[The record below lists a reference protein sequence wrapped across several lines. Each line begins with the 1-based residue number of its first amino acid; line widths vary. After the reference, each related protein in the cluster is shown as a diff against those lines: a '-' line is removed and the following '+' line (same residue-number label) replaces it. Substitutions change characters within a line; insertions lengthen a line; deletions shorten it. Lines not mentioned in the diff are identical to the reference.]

1 MSEEKT
7 RDIPDPRS
15 FEERVFARFDAL
27 DERFDAVDERFDGVD
42 RRLDNLDA
50 RVQKLEEGSERRA
63 VATKPIWE
71 RALAEVL
78 KVQQGLGEVKVVLKD
93 LSKKIDVLSVDNV
106 QMRATMRDHE
116 LRLDKL
122 EAEPTR

>member
-7 RDIPDPRS
+7 QDMPDWRS
-15 FEERVFARFDAL
+15 FEERVFARFDAM
-27 DERFDAVDERFDGVD
+27 DKRFDMMDKRFDGVD
-42 RRLDNLDA
+42 QRLDGLGA
-50 RVQKLEEGSERRA
+50 RVQKLEAESERRA
-63 VATKPIWE
+63 VETKPIWE
-71 RALAEVL
+71 RALAEIL
-78 KVQQGLGEVKVVLKD
+78 KIQQELSEVKVVLKD

-122 EAEPTR
+122 EA